1 MGSIVTK
8 IRNEGASHPL
18 HPIVR
23 HDMVDSAILRDFMG
37 YTAEVASIDG
47 AIRPSRIV
55 SKSSRFRRSAS
66 SHSRSARRC
75 SAASF

>member
-23 HDMVDSAILRDFMG
+23 HDMVDSAIPTGLHGLHRGGGF
-37 YTAEVASIDG
+37 YRWSY
-47 AIRPSRIV
+47 
-55 SKSSRFRRSAS
+55 SSQPNRLEKFTIP
-66 SHSRSARRC
+66 
-75 SAASF
+75 